1 MAFIEGWP
9 HLRGGLYEGFH
20 CIGIAIG
27 AGAGVFAVMAVVLVG
42 VILVVLCCRVR
53 RNSKSEMW
61 VKAATICRGQGSGG
75 KSKFPI
81 NQCIYAYVLGK
92 GKTQVSC

>member
-1 MAFIEGWP
+1 M
-9 HLRGGLYEGFH
+9 LCCNYNFH
-20 CIGIAIG
+20 ACIGIAIG

-61 VKAATICRGQGSGG
+61 VKAATIIMQGSGIRG